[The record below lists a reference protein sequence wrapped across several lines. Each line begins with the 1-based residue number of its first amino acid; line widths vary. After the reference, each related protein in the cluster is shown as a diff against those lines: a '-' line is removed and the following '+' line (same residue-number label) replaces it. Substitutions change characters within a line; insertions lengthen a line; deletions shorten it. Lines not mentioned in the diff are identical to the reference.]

1 VKPVTDVRAVPH
13 ILGYGIDLKWRNPSG
28 DSGEPPLAGL
38 RILRRE
44 RTFPLDAQD
53 GQQVYDGPAIMSF
66 RDRGLLPL
74 VTYYYTVFA
83 YDNSSPRRYTADDRS
98 RAAALS
104 TADYNL
110 VERLYNLLP
119 AAHRRADLLGPA
131 EREELARL
139 SPGVL
144 EELAALPAALRERG
158 PLRRFFQAAAA
169 PLNTMR
175 STAEGLRHLY
185 DLNAAPPN
193 FLLPLAH
200 WIGWELDRTQ
210 PVSAQ
215 RNEIKFAP
223 PLYRQTGAVPTL
235 RALVTRYSG
244 WDCRVAEFVQQ
255 LSRSNLPAQLNVFAS
270 VRRGAEWCGA
280 DDAALVLGFGAGN
293 DESHGA
299 SPVPP
304 QTVGTSARLVGS
316 AAQPFALRPG
326 TEFGISANG
335 RLPARVRFQPGD
347 FADITRAAAAE
358 VAATLNRLLPDV
370 VASEEVNTAGQRTGR
385 LVLKSISTGAGSSLH
400 VEKST
405 SSLLTLEGAPRGRLS
420 PCADDTTGAPPRM
433 RLFYETFDPL
443 APAIEREALRA
454 IGGAAGGSS
463 SKGATPGLDDDET
476 YLPSRPLG
484 RIRYKTFRNGVW
496 GESYQIAETGEAQGD
511 PAAVQLKTLTAAG
524 ERLLL
529 AWIESPHTNS
539 SRLRYAFGR
548 TQTLSPAAL
557 VGQHGQPFKVTPG
570 TYLVFRGSWPEAETF
585 QFVEKDFA
593 SAPDSQG
600 VTASAAQLAAIL
612 QSRLKRV
619 VVEVTTNGALRFRTQ
634 VSGGDQRL
642 ALDLSLSTAAASL
655 GFDAANA
662 AAVGDWGDVI
672 VWSAPG
678 DVPGGAP
685 GRHADLHALV
695 DSNGVVWLFWSRHAG
710 GMWRVVCARREGST
724 WLSGETLSKA
734 LVSGREPCAALDS
747 QNRIVLVWS
756 SQSPGA
762 APQDDTWILS
772 RRIYTPATKI
782 WDSEV
787 NITTPPEELKR
798 VTDREPGLALTSD
811 GKLRLFFRSD
821 CSGGKDLW
829 HFPNTDAN
837 ALPDVQTTPDA
848 TRPDPLLLGGAAD
861 QTPTPF
867 VVAPD
872 TLWLFFRSDRS
883 ISPSGL
889 ERRATAAVPPRSSLV
904 EEVGT
909 LRRYAGATSV
919 VPSDESR
926 IKRRRLW
933 DDLLSYTP
941 QAVGDDEVLTEKDY
955 YTRGTV
961 GLYLT
966 QAVTDSP
973 LSQQTAKRLLPVLE
987 QFLPINVRA
996 VVILAPRVD
1005 SEYIYDGTK
1014 VLPADTFRGDKYPAV
1029 EYYAGLRETALTL
1042 KLQGWEIIYSA
1053 VVPGT
1058 PKHVTVKLA
1067 PADTNTWKFRTYTPL
1082 LK

>member
-1 VKPVTDVRAVPH
+1 MKAVTDVRAVPH
-13 ILGYGIDLKWRNPSG
+13 ISGYGIDLRWRNPPG
-28 DSGEPPLAGL
+28 ESGEPPLAGL

-66 RDRGLLPL
+66 RDRGLKPL

-83 YDNSSPRRYTADDRS
+83 YDNSTPRRYTADDHS
-98 RAAALS
+98 RAAALA

-131 EREELARL
+131 ERDELARL

-144 EELAALPAALRERG
+144 EELAALPASLRERG

-185 DLNAAPPN
+185 DLNAAPSN

-210 PVSAQ
+210 PVYAQ

-223 PLYRQTGAVPTL
+223 PLYRQTGTVPTL
-235 RALVTRYSG
+235 RALVSRYSG

-255 LSRSNLPAQLNVFAS
+255 LSRSNLPPQLNVFAS
-270 VRRGAEWCGA
+270 VRRGTEWGGA
-280 DDAALVLGFGAGN
+280 DDAALLLGFGAGN
-293 DESHGA
+293 VESRGA
-299 SPVPP
+299 APVPP
-304 QTVGTSARLVGS
+304 QTIGTSARLVGS

-326 TEFGISANG
+326 IEFGISANG

-347 FADITRAAAAE
+347 FADITRATAAE
-358 VAATLNRLLPDV
+358 VAAALNRLLPDV
-370 VASEEVNTAGQRTGR
+370 VASEEVNTTGQRTGR
-385 LVLKSISTGAGSSLH
+385 LVLKSISTGTGSSLH
-400 VEKST
+400 VKKST
-405 SSLLTLEGAPRGRLS
+405 SSLLTLEGAPHGRLS
-420 PCADDTTGAPPRM
+420 PCADDTSGAPPRM

-443 APAIEREALRA
+443 APATEREALRA
-454 IGGAAGGSS
+454 SGGGSS
-463 SKGATPGLDDDET
+463 SKGATPGLDDEIF
-476 YLPSRPLG
+476 LPSRPLG
-484 RIRYKTFRNGVW
+484 RIRYKTFRGGVW
-496 GESYQIAETGEAQGD
+496 GESGQIAETGEAQGD
-511 PAAVQLKTLTAAG
+511 PAAVQLKTLTAAS
-524 ERLLL
+524 ESILL
-529 AWIESPHTNS
+529 AWIENPHTDS
-539 SRLRYAFGR
+539 SRLRYALGR

-557 VGQHGQPFKVTPG
+557 VGHHGQPFKVTPG
-570 TYLVFRGSWPEAETF
+570 TYLVFRGPWPEAETF
-585 QFVEKDFA
+585 QFIEKDFV
-593 SAPDSQG
+593 SAPDAQG
-600 VTASAAQLAAIL
+600 VTVSAAQLAAIL

-619 VVEVTTNGALRFRTQ
+619 VVEVTTDNALRFRTQ

-642 ALDLSLSTAAASL
+642 ELDLSLSTAAEAL
-655 GFDAANA
+655 GFDAVNA

-678 DVPGGAP
+678 DVPGGAR
-685 GRHADLHALV
+685 GRHADLYALV
-695 DSNGVVWLFWSRHAG
+695 DSNGAVWLFWSRHAG
-710 GMWRVVCARREGST
+710 GVWRVVYARREADGN
-724 WLSGETLSKA
+724 WVGGVTLSNA
-734 LVSGREPCAALDS
+734 TVSGREPCAALDA

-756 SQSPGA
+756 SQRPGA

-772 RRIYTPATKI
+772 RRIYTPAPKT
-782 WDSEV
+782 WDGEV
-787 NITTPPEELKR
+787 NITTPPDDIKR
-798 VTDREPGLALTSD
+798 VTDREPGLARTSD

-821 CSGGKDLW
+821 RSGGKDLW
-829 HFPNTDAN
+829 HFPNAEAN
-837 ALPDVQTTPDA
+837 TLPDVQTTPDPP
-848 TRPDPLLLGGAAD
+848 RPDPLLLGGAAD
-861 QTPTPF
+861 QAPTPF
-867 VVAPD
+867 VFAPD
-872 TLWLFFRSDRS
+872 SLWLFFRSDRS
-883 ISPSGL
+883 VSPSAL
-889 ERRATAAVPPRSSLV
+889 ERRAGAAVPPRSSLI

-919 VPSDESR
+919 VPTDESR

-933 DDLLSYTP
+933 DDLLSYTS
-941 QAVGDDEVLTEKDY
+941 QAVGDDEVLSEKDY

-973 LSQQTAKRLLPVLE
+973 LSQQTVKRLLPVLE
-987 QFLPINVRA
+987 QFLPLNVRA

-1005 SEYIYDGTK
+1005 TEYVYDGTTA
-1014 VLPADTFRGDKYPAV
+1014 LPADSFRGDKYPAV
-1029 EYYAGLRETALTL
+1029 EYYDGPRETALAP
-1042 KLQGWEIIYSA
+1042 KLQGWEIFYSA

-1058 PKHVTVKLA
+1058 PKHVTVKLD
-1067 PADTNTWKFRTYTPL
+1067 PPDTNTWKFRTYSPL